1 MEGYLLVFADQ
12 DRAARLRYCVLEDG
26 AIKCWSRPPTNGG
39 VLYATVPLTRH
50 HIRVHPV
57 VGGQVCPNRFV
68 IYALE
73 ITRNDRIGRFVPVDD
88 QERMHEFAA
97 VSTTQMKQW
106 CNAIHNWKRH
116 SFDDPAK
123 RMALALAMH
132 NHDEEART
140 QAIAH
145 DRKNLVQFAYR
156 FDIELLAPEPAKQI
170 QSTPDKSQKQKPAKA
185 MKKKSMN
192 SAEGSSEDTLT
203 HRHSLSRAIARKM
216 ESALRPRSRASIVSA
231 SWLPTSLSLR
241 AKFWGARPSE
251 AAR

>member
-26 AIKCWSRPPTNGG
+26 AIKCWSRPPSSGG

-57 VGGQVCPNRFV
+57 VGSQVCPNRFV
-68 IYALE
+68 VCALE

-88 QERMHEFAA
+88 HERVHEFAA

-132 NHDEEART
+132 NHNEDART
-140 QAIAH
+140 QALAH

-156 FDIELLAPEPAKQI
+156 FDIELLAPEPAKLI
-170 QSTPDKSQKQKPAKA
+170 EPTLDKTQTKTTKAK
-185 MKKKSMN
+185 KTSMN
-192 SAEGSSEDTLT
+192 PADDSSEGTLM

-231 SWLPTSLSLR
+231 SWLPASLSLR
-241 AKFWGARPSE
+241 TKFWSSRPSE

>member
-39 VLYATVPLTRH
+39 VLHAAVPLTRH

-68 IYALE
+68 VYALE
-73 ITRNDRIGRFVPVDD
+73 ITRNDRIGRFEPVDD
-88 QERMHEFAA
+88 QERVHEFAA

-132 NHDEEART
+132 NHDEEACT
-140 QAIAH
+140 QALAH

-156 FDIELLAPEPAKQI
+156 FDIELLAPELVKQI
-170 QSTPDKSQKQKPAKA
+170 ESTPDKAQKQAKI
-185 MKKKSMN
+185 MRGKQKSMN
-192 SAEGSSEDTLT
+192 PAEDEETLT

-216 ESALRPRSRASIVSA
+216 ESALRPRSRVSIVSA

-241 AKFWGARPSE
+241 AKFWGTRPSE